1 MCCIVPAAGI
11 GKRMQ
16 ANVPKQY
23 LPFRTSTILDHTLKR
38 LLSCEL
44 IEKVIVVT
52 NNDDHHWPSSSFF
65 EDPRVTQVVGGK
77 ERSDSVLN
85 GLLAAEALYG
95 KDVWVLVHDA
105 ARPCIVK
112 EDIQLLI
119 EKATTTDQG
128 TILAA
133 PIHDT
138 IKKVSDSSLKTLDRN
153 KIWRALTPQMFRLRQ
168 LKNAITNARG
178 TKKAVTDEA
187 HAVELTGDPTGF
199 VEGRSDNVKITT
211 SSDLSLANYYI
222 DRQEGAKCE

>member
-16 ANVPKQY
+16 ANFPKQY
-23 LPFRTSTILDHTLKR
+23 LPFRTSTILDHTLER

-44 IEKVIVVT
+44 IEKIIVVT
-52 NNDDHHWPSSSFF
+52 SNDDHYWPSSNFF
-65 EDPRVTQVVGGK
+65 EDPRITQVVGGK

-105 ARPCIVK
+105 ARPCIMK
-112 EDIQLLI
+112 DDIQLLI

-153 KIWRALTPQMFRLRQ
+153 KIWRALTPQMFRLTQ
-168 LKNAITNARG
+168 LKNAITNARD

-187 HAVELTGDPTGF
+187 HAIELTGVPIGF
-199 VEGRSDNVKITT
+199 VDGRSDNIKITR
-211 SSDLSLANYYI
+211 SSDLSLADYYVEQ
-222 DRQEGAKCE
+222 QENS